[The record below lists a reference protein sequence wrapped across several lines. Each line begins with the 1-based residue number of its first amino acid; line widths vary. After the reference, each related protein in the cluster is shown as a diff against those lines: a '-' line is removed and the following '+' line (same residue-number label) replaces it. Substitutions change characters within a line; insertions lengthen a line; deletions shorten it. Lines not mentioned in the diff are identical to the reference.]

1 MSTLSPPLSPP
12 LAPPSSPA
20 PSAAPSAVAPS
31 ASQTG
36 HLPAAR
42 RRQVPPALIAL
53 VLAGGVT
60 GGVTG
65 GVLAATGGDP
75 LVLGLGA
82 GWFLLALV
90 AGGFEARRGARR
102 PAAALL
108 ATMVLACAALAAS
121 SALQGEAVRGELLGT
136 IVALTA
142 VHAAVGPLV
151 RRLLDRVA
159 PVHSIVVCPAA
170 EVPRH
175 RHSRRH
181 RVRGFSAESF
191 IDSEVVVAAVRH
203 DVARHGVDRVEL
215 RPGLPDSTVEAL
227 SWALR
232 RDGVELLLHQPTGRV
247 RGSRTGLMMTS
258 VGPGLLLAP
267 PRPGMMARAAKRVFD
282 LVGAATLLVLL
293 APLLLA
299 VAVAVRRQDGGPAL
313 FRQERIGLD
322 GVPFRICKVRTMVQD
337 ADAQLPALLRAQDTD
352 DRPLFKVGADPR
364 VTRLGAFLRRSS
376 IDELPQLLN
385 VLDGTM
391 SLVGPR
397 PQRAAEVDLYDGHAA
412 HRLGVRPGMTGLWQ
426 VSGRSRLSWEQAC
439 ELDVYYAHNWSP
451 VLDAAILL
459 RTVRAVLAGD
469 GAM

>member
-12 LAPPSSPA
+12 LAPPSSSTPA
-20 PSAAPSAVAPS
+20 AVAPSAVAPS
-31 ASQTG
+31 ASRPR

-42 RRQVPPALIAL
+42 RRRALPALIAL
-53 VLAGGVT
+53 VLTGGVAGGVL
-60 GGVTG
+60 V
-65 GVLAATGGDP
+65 AAGGDP
-75 LVLGLGA
+75 LFLGLGA

-90 AGGFEARRGARR
+90 AGGFDAHRGARR

-108 ATMVLACAALAAS
+108 ATMVLAGAALAAL

-136 IVALTA
+136 VVALTA

-159 PVHSIVVCPAA
+159 PVRSIVVCPAA

-175 RHSRRH
+175 RHSRWH

-191 IDSEVVVAAVRH
+191 LDSDVVVAAVRH
-203 DVARHGVDRVEL
+203 DVARHGADRVEL

-247 RGSRTGLMMTS
+247 RGSRTGLLMTS
-258 VGPGLLLAP
+258 AGPGLLLAP
-267 PRPGMMARAAKRVFD
+267 PRPGMVARAAKRVFD

-322 GVPFRICKVRTMVQD
+322 GVPFRIYKVRTMVQD

-397 PQRAAEVDLYDGHAA
+397 PQRAAEVDLYAGHAA